1 VTSGEPAT
9 VARTLLA
16 DLVATSRDVRE
27 ASRRLAKVGRLA
39 AFLRRIGA
47 DDIEIAVAFL
57 CGGLPQGRIGVG
69 FAALGEVRSTPPTSS
84 PGLTLG
90 EVDEVFEKVAGT
102 RGRGSMA
109 ARVEQ
114 LRDMLGRATRDEQ
127 DFLVR
132 LLHGE
137 IRQGALESV
146 LTDAVA
152 RAAGLPA
159 ARVRRAVMMA
169 GGLGPVARAALA
181 ETDPD
186 LSRFSLRMFHPVQP
200 MLAQSA
206 DSVDDALARLGAMAL
221 DHKLDGARVQVHKDE
236 TEVRVFTRHLRDVTA
251 AVPEVV
257 EAVGAMPARRLVL
270 DGEVLALGHDGT
282 PLPFQVTMRRFGRKL
297 DVAALRR
304 TLPLTPFFFDCLLVD
319 GQDLIDDPFSRRA
332 DALAELAGSRWLV
345 SRVLSPGPGEA
356 AAFVDEARRAGHE
369 GVMAKSLDA
378 GYAAGSRGAAW
389 LKIKQA
395 TTLDLVVLAAEWG
408 SGRRRGWL
416 SNLHLGARDPARNG
430 FVMLGKTFKG
440 LTDELLEW
448 QTRRFLDLEIGRD
461 RHTVFVRPELVVE
474 IAFNDVQ
481 ASPQYPGG
489 VALRF
494 ARVKRYRD
502 DKTAAEADTIETVRA
517 IHRRAMGQDDGSARP
532 DSSSDPD

>member
-1 VTSGEPAT
+1 MTD
-9 VARTLLA
+9 TLLA
-16 DLVATSRDVRE
+16 ELVAASGDVRE
-27 ASRRLAKVGRLA
+27 ASRRLDKIGRLA
-39 AFLRRIGA
+39 SFLGHLAA
-47 DDIEIAVAFL
+47 DEVEIAVAFL
-57 CGGLPQGRIGVG
+57 CGTLPQGRIGVG
-69 FAALGEVRSTPPTSS
+69 FSALSEVRSTPAASAPV
-84 PGLTLG
+84 LTLAA
-90 EVDEVFEKVAGT
+90 VDRVFEHVAAT
-102 RGRGSMA
+102 RGRGSTA
-109 ARVEQ
+109 ARVRQ
-114 LRDMLGRATRDEQ
+114 LRDLLARATPDEQ

-132 LLHGE
+132 LLYGE

-146 LTDAVA
+146 ITDAVA

-181 ETDPD
+181 GTDAD
-186 LSRFSLRMFHPVQP
+186 LSQFSLRTFHPVQP

-221 DHKLDGARVQVHKDE
+221 DYKLDGARVQVHKDG

-257 EAVGAMPARRLVL
+257 ETVGAMPPRRLIL
-270 DGEVLALGHDGT
+270 DGEVLALGSDGT

-297 DVAALRR
+297 DVDTLRR

-319 GQDLIDDPFSRRA
+319 GQDLIDEPFSRRA
-332 DALAELAGSRWLV
+332 DALAELAAGRCLV
-345 SRVLSPGPGEA
+345 PRVLSPGPGEA
-356 AAFVDEARRAGHE
+356 AAFVDEARRADHE

-408 SGRRRGWL
+408 SGRRRGRL

-494 ARVKRYRD
+494 ARVKRYRE
-502 DKTAAEADTIETVRA
+502 DKTAAEADTIETVQA
-517 IHRRAMGQDDGSARP
+517 IHRRATPRQAGL
-532 DSSSDPD
+532 

>member
-1 VTSGEPAT
+1 MTDGATTVTE
-9 VARTLLA
+9 TLLG
-16 DLVATSRDVRE
+16 DLVATSCDVRD
-27 ASRRLAKVGRLA
+27 ASRRLDKVARLA
-39 AFLRRIGA
+39 VFLRQLGPEE
-47 DDIEIAVAFL
+47 IEAAVAFL
-57 CGGLPQGRIGVG
+57 CGSLLQGRIGVG
-69 FAALGEVRSTPPTSS
+69 FSALSEVRSVPAASQPV
-84 PGLTLG
+84 LTLAA
-90 EVDEVFEKVAGT
+90 VDRAFERVAAT

-109 ARVEQ
+109 ARVQQ
-114 LRDMLGRATRDEQ
+114 LRDLLSRATRDEQ

-132 LLHGE
+132 LLYGE

-146 LTDAVA
+146 ITDAVA
-152 RAAGLPA
+152 RAAGLQA

-169 GGLGPVARAALA
+169 GGLGPVARVALA
-181 ETDPD
+181 EPDPD
-186 LSRFSLRMFHPVQP
+186 LSHFSLRMFHPVQP

-206 DSVDDALARLGAMAL
+206 NTVEEAATRLGAMAL
-221 DHKLDGARVQVHKDE
+221 DYKLDGARVQVHRDE

-257 EAVGAMPARRLVL
+257 DAVGALPSRRLIL
-270 DGEVLALGHDGT
+270 DGEVLALRADGS

-297 DVAALRR
+297 DVDALRR

-332 DALAELAGSRWLV
+332 DALAELTGGRALV
-345 SRVLSPGPGEA
+345 PRLLSPGVGEA
-356 AAFVDEARRAGHE
+356 SAFVDSARDAGHE

-389 LKIKQA
+389 LKIKPI

-416 SNLHLGARDPARNG
+416 SNLHLGARDAERNG

-440 LTDELLEW
+440 LTDELLAW
-448 QTRRFLDLEIGRD
+448 QTRRFLELELGRD

-502 DKTAAEADTIETVRA
+502 DKTAAEADTIETVQA
-517 IHRRAMGQDDGSARP
+517 IHRRATGQDDAASWP
-532 DSSSDPD
+532 DLPSGLD

>member
-1 VTSGEPAT
+1 MTSGEPAT

-389 LKIKQA
+389 LKIEQA

>member
-1 VTSGEPAT
+1 MAH
-9 VARTLLA
+9 TLLA

-47 DDIEIAVAFL
+47 DDVETAVAYL
-57 CGGLPQGRIGVG
+57 CGRLPQGRIGIG
-69 FAALGEVRSTPPTSS
+69 FAALRDAGATPAAAA
-84 PGLTLG
+84 PGLTLAD
-90 EVDEVFEKVAGT
+90 VDRAFRKVAGT
-102 RGRGSMA
+102 RGRGSTA

-114 LRDMLGRATRDEQ
+114 LRALLPRATRDEQ

-132 LLHGE
+132 LLYGE

-146 LTDAVA
+146 ITDAVA

-169 GGLGPVARAALA
+169 GGLGPVARAALG

-186 LSRFSLRMFHPVQP
+186 LSQFTLRMFHPVQP
-200 MLAQSA
+200 MLAQTA
-206 DSVDDALARLGAMAL
+206 DTVEEARTRLDSLAL
-221 DHKLDGARVQVHKDE
+221 DYKLDGARVQVHKDG
-236 TEVRVFTRHLRDVTA
+236 TEVRVFTRHLRDVTV

-257 EAVGAMPARRLVL
+257 EAAGVLPARRLIL
-270 DGEVLALGHDGT
+270 DGEVLALRRDGT

-297 DVAALRR
+297 DVDALRR

-319 GQDLIDDPFSRRA
+319 GQGLIDDPFSRRA
-332 DALAELAGSRWLV
+332 DALEELAGGRSLV
-345 SRVLSPGPGEA
+345 PRVLAPGPGEA
-356 AAFVDEARRAGHE
+356 AAFVEEARRAGHE

-395 TTLDLVVLAAEWG
+395 ATLDLVVLAAEWG

-440 LTDELLEW
+440 LTDELLAW
-448 QTRRFLDLEIGRD
+448 QTRRFLELEIGRD
-461 RHTVFVRPELVVE
+461 DYTVFVRPELVVE
-474 IAFNDVQ
+474 IAFNEVQ

-494 ARVKRYRD
+494 ARVKRYRE
-502 DKTAAEADTIETVRA
+502 DKTTAEADTIETVQA
-517 IHRRAMGQDDGSARP
+517 IHRRATGQGGHRAGRVLRA
-532 DSSSDPD
+532 

>member
-1 VTSGEPAT
+1 MTSGAPAT
-9 VARTLLA
+9 RAHALLA
-16 DLVATSRDVRE
+16 DLVATSRDVRD
-27 ASRRLAKVGRLA
+27 ASRRLDKTGRLA

-69 FAALGEVRSTPPTSS
+69 FAALSEVRSTPPTSS

-90 EVDEVFEKVAGT
+90 EVDKVFEKVAGT

-146 LTDAVA
+146 LSDAVA

-221 DHKLDGARVQVHKDE
+221 DYKLDGARVQVHKDE

-257 EAVGAMPARRLVL
+257 ETVGAMPPRRLIL
-270 DGEVLALGHDGT
+270 DGEVLALGSTGT

-297 DVAALRR
+297 DVDALRR

-332 DALAELAGSRWLV
+332 DVLAELAGGRWLV
-345 SRVLSPGPGEA
+345 PRVLSPGPGEA

-416 SNLHLGARDPARNG
+416 SNLNLGARDPARNG

-440 LTDELLEW
+440 LTDELLAW
-448 QTRRFLDLEIGRD
+448 QTRRFLELETGRD
-461 RHTVFVRPELVVE
+461 QYTVFVRPELVVE
-474 IAFNDVQ
+474 IAFNEVQ

-517 IHRRAMGQDDGSARP
+517 IHRQAMGQR
-532 DSSSDPD
+532 

>member
-1 VTSGEPAT
+1 MAGF
-9 VARTLLA
+9 L
-16 DLVATSRDVRE
+16 
-27 ASRRLAKVGRLA
+27 GRL
-39 AFLRRIGA
+39 GA
-47 DDIEIAVAFL
+47 EEIEIAVAFF
-57 CGGLPQGRIGVG
+57 CGALPQGRIGVG
-69 FAALGEVRSTPPTSS
+69 FSALSEVRSVPAASAPV
-84 PGLTLG
+84 LTLAA
-90 EVDEVFEKVAGT
+90 VDSAFERVAAT
-102 RGRGSMA
+102 RGRGSTA
-109 ARVEQ
+109 ARVRQ
-114 LRDMLGRATRDEQ
+114 LRDLLARATCDEQ
-127 DFLVR
+127 EFLVR
-132 LLHGE
+132 LLYGE

-152 RAAGLPA
+152 RAAGLPG

-186 LSRFSLRMFHPVQP
+186 LSQFSLRVFHPVQP

-206 DSVDDALARLGAMAL
+206 DSVDDALARLGSMAL
-221 DHKLDGARVQVHKDE
+221 DYKLDGARVQVHKDDA
-236 TEVRVFTRHLRDVTA
+236 EVRVFTRNLRDVTA

-257 EAVGAMPARRLVL
+257 EAVGAMPPRRLVL
-270 DGEVLALGHDGT
+270 DGEVLALGSDGR

-297 DVAALRR
+297 DVNALRR
-304 TLPLTPFFFDCLLVD
+304 ALPLTPFFFDCLLID
-319 GQDLIDDPFSRRA
+319 GQDLIDDPFGRRA
-332 DALAELAGSRWLV
+332 DALAELAGGRSMV
-345 SRVLSPGPGEA
+345 SRALSPGPGEA

-369 GVMAKSLDA
+369 GVMAKSLAA

-389 LKIKQA
+389 LKIKQV

-448 QTRRFLDLEIGRD
+448 QTRRFLELEIGRD
-461 RHTVFVRPELVVE
+461 RHTVFLRPELVVE
-474 IAFNDVQ
+474 VAFNDVQ

-494 ARVKRYRD
+494 ARVKRYRG
-502 DKTAAEADTIETVRA
+502 DKTAAEADTIETVQG
-517 IHRRAMGQDDGSARP
+517 IHRRATGHGPGSSMVMSPAVYR
-532 DSSSDPD
+532 D

>member
-1 VTSGEPAT
+1 MTDDATSVTE
-9 VARTLLA
+9 TLLG

-27 ASRRLAKVGRLA
+27 ASRRLDKVGRLA
-39 AFLRRIGA
+39 TFLRQLGPEET
-47 DDIEIAVAFL
+47 EIAVAFL
-57 CGGLPQGRIGVG
+57 CGSLPQGRIGVG
-69 FAALGEVRSTPPTSS
+69 SSALSEVRFAPAASAPV
-84 PGLTLG
+84 LTLAVVNG
-90 EVDEVFEKVAGT
+90 AFERIAAT
-102 RGRGSMA
+102 RGRGSTA
-109 ARVEQ
+109 ARVQQ
-114 LRDMLGRATRDEQ
+114 LRDLLARATRDEQ

-132 LLHGE
+132 LLCGE

-146 LTDAVA
+146 ITDAVA

-159 ARVRRAVMMA
+159 AHVRRAVMMA
-169 GGLGPVARAALA
+169 GGLGPVARAALS
-181 ETDPD
+181 ETNPD
-186 LSRFSLRMFHPVQP
+186 LSRFSLRMFQPVQP

-206 DSVDDALARLGAMAL
+206 DTVEEAASRLGAMAL
-221 DHKLDGARVQVHKDE
+221 DYKLDGARVQVHKDE

-257 EAVGAMPARRLVL
+257 ETAASLPSRRLIL
-270 DGEVLALGHDGT
+270 DGEVLALRADGS

-297 DVAALRR
+297 DVDALRR

-332 DALAELAGSRWLV
+332 AALQEFAGGRSLV
-345 SRVLSPGPGEA
+345 PRVISPGPGEA

-389 LKIKQA
+389 LKIKQV

-416 SNLHLGARDPARNG
+416 SNLHLGARDAARNG

-440 LTDELLEW
+440 LTDELLKW

-502 DKTAAEADTIETVRA
+502 DKTAAEADTIETVQA
-517 IHRRAMGQDDGSARP
+517 IHRRATGQDDGASWR
-532 DSSSDPD
+532 DSPSGLD